1 MSAIAPPPPGRRC
14 APAAPAHPGR
24 RRATAARSGSGEGR
38 TDLAVAAGLTLLAL
52 LWRLPRLGVTP
63 GWDGDEGYNLD
74 IAWHLLHGRAQV
86 FALDYAFVQ
95 HPVLGYAVLAPLLGL
110 FGPELWV
117 GRALSAVAGAL
128 TCGVLYLAVALSGA
142 RRAAVLA
149 ALSLGGAHLAVAYS
163 RLGYTYGLLLLWTAL
178 TLLATVRW
186 ETGRRRR
193 DLWLAA
199 GCAALGLLTDQA
211 GVALPLFVAARVLPR
226 RRAAALVL
234 AAGLT
239 PALLAA
245 AAAAAIHPAAAAA
258 DWGHTLGRV
267 AGGGGEAPPGAAL
280 ARWLLNYFHL
290 LRVEWWWPA
299 AVAGL
304 FCVRPL
310 VARRRLLTLSGLL
323 VLPVFALRELDPFF
337 RTGVPLLVPGAWGLG
352 ALLDAGM
359 RAAYET
365 VAPAPAAGFRPS
377 PAAARGRLWGTLLA
391 ALVVLL
397 PLGLETGRAAGGL
410 VAGFSL
416 PIDWAL
422 LGAPDQAPARRAA
435 AYVNAR
441 GGPQSVV
448 VASPHVAWL
457 YRARVADFLQAAAA
471 GGEPVAFYPPGLPP
485 ERFRFDPG
493 PAGADFAV
501 IDAYWD
507 RWAAESGPVRRLTD
521 AVAAWPLVW
530 SEGDV
535 RVHQRPGAARP
546 AG

>member
-1 MSAIAPPPPGRRC
+1 
-14 APAAPAHPGR
+14 
-24 RRATAARSGSGEGR
+24 
-38 TDLAVAAGLTLLAL
+38 
-52 LWRLPRLGVTP
+52 
-63 GWDGDEGYNLD
+63 
-74 IAWHLLHGRAQV
+74 
-86 FALDYAFVQ
+86 
-95 HPVLGYAVLAPLLGL
+95 
-110 FGPELWV
+110 
-117 GRALSAVAGAL
+117 
-128 TCGVLYLAVALSGA
+128 
-142 RRAAVLA
+142 
-149 ALSLGGAHLAVAYS
+149 VAYS
-163 RLGYTYGLLLLWTAL
+163 RLAYTYGLLLLWTAL

-186 ETGRRRR
+186 ETTRRRR
-193 DLWLAA
+193 DLWIAA

-226 RRAAALVL
+226 RRTAALVL

-245 AAAAAIHPAAAAA
+245 AGAAAVHPAAAAA

-267 AGGGGEAPPGAAL
+267 AGGGDAPPGAAP

-310 VARRRLLTLSGLL
+310 VARRRLLTLCGLL
-323 VLPVFALRELDPFF
+323 VLPIFALRELDPFF
-337 RTGVPLLVPGAWGLG
+337 RTGVPLLVPAAWGLG

-365 VAPAPAAGFRPS
+365 VAPARVPGFHPP
-377 PAAARGRLWGTLLA
+377 PAAARSRLWGALLA

-397 PLGLETGRAAGGL
+397 PLGLETGRTAGGL
-410 VAGFSL
+410 VAGFGL

-422 LGAPDQAPARRAA
+422 LTAPEQAPARRAA
-435 AYVNAR
+435 AFVNAR

-471 GGEPVAFYPPGLPP
+471 GGEPVAFYPPGIPP

-493 PAGADFAV
+493 PGGADFAV
-501 IDAYWD
+501 LDAYWD
-507 RWAAESGPVRRLTD
+507 RWAAESGPVRRLSD
-521 AVAAWPLVW
+521 AVSAWPLVW

-535 RVHQRPGAARP
+535 RVHQRP